1 MCSYGTLYIST
12 VDQIVTVATVSVYIV
27 CMSSAIQSV
36 VALSTGQERFRGLM
50 PQFYRGAAVA
60 IVMCD
65 VTRLDTLQSTKVWKK
80 QVDENVLQP
89 NGQPIPAVLLINKVL
104 KSICFIGPTE
114 NLPTHAYF
122 TSDFK
127 TTTISRINASFLV

>member
-1 MCSYGTLYIST
+1 M
-12 VDQIVTVATVSVYIV
+12 ATVSVCLYVCQDQYITYYLNLV
-27 CMSSAIQSV
+27 SV
-36 VALSTGQERFRGLM
+36 VAMSTGQERFRVLM

-65 VTRLDTLQSTKVWKK
+65 VTRLDTLQSTRVWKK

-104 KSICFIGPTE
+104 LKYYSI
-114 NLPTHAYF
+114 
-122 TSDFK
+122 
-127 TTTISRINASFLV
+127 